1 MRRSLSLGGVMPAC
15 AVAMVVCLS
24 GAAWPAGRAHAAAS
38 LEERKLPMHFAWHGP
53 ARGDRAATDARPDAV
68 TCRAEC
74 RGWVSAVGVIT
85 GDTPTAF
92 ADFAAEHDL
101 SGTTIVL
108 DSSGGSVLD
117 AIKLGRQWR
126 ELGVTTTVGTV
137 HLVGRGS
144 AARPEIYPEA
154 YCESMCVFLLLS
166 GKART
171 VPAGAHV
178 RVHQIWMGDRAED
191 ATAANYSAQDVMIIE
206 RDVGRLAKY
215 TFEMGGSGELLG
227 LALSIPPW
235 EPLHELTP
243 SELRGTNLVS
253 TDAVAAVPQA
263 EASAAPHAAKP
274 VQDRVAASPPAERDA
289 AQAQSGAS
297 SATKTAEALPDARPE
312 RP

>member
-1 MRRSLSLGGVMPAC
+1 MRKPFSLAGVAYAC
-15 AVAMVVCLS
+15 VVAILVCLPET
-24 GAAWPAGRAHAAAS
+24 AAPGGRAHAGAS
-38 LEERKLPMHFAWHGP
+38 LEARKQPMHFAWYAP
-53 ARGDRAATDARPDAV
+53 AGDDGSAAVACATS
-68 TCRAEC
+68 C
-74 RGWVSAVGVIT
+74 RGWVSAVGIIT

-92 ADFAAEHDL
+92 ADFAASHDL
-101 SGTTIVL
+101 SGATIVL

-117 AIKLGRQWR
+117 AIKLGREWR
-126 ELGVTTTVGTV
+126 DLGVTTTVGIV
-137 HLVGRGS
+137 NQVRSG
-144 AARPEIYPEA
+144 AMARAEIYPEA

-166 GKART
+166 GKTRY

-243 SELRGTNLVS
+243 AELRLTNLVGS
-253 TDAVAAVPQA
+253 DAIAGVASGDAVLAARRGDKA
-263 EASAAPHAAKP
+263 
-274 VQDRVAASPPAERDA
+274 QDRLTSGTPAERDV
-289 AQAQSGAS
+289 AQAKSG
-297 SATKTAEALPDARPE
+297 ATKTADALPAGQGE
-312 RP
+312 RKQP